1 MNNKP
6 NRPNS
11 QQENSSKE
19 LIPREINVDA
29 GTLMLIVSLAIAVP
43 LLLAGIFS
51 H

>member
-1 MNNKP
+1 MNSKP
-6 NRPNS
+6 NKPNS
-11 QQENSSKE
+11 QQNPPPKE